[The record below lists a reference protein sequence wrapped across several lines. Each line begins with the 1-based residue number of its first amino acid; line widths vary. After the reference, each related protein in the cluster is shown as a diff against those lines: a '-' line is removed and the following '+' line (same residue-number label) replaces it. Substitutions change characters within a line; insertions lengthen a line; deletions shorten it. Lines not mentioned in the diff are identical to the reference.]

1 MDNLSTPRAPFIDK
15 QYDAAL
21 QFGELLTQLYL
32 LGPQATTH
40 CLKTVS
46 TSPDVETAVRSWL
59 EGYEAQDSGLF
70 AGQPHEISHPAYEDG
85 AHFNYAYCATM
96 DARTEGVIY
105 D

>member
-1 MDNLSTPRAPFIDK
+1 MDNLSTPRAPLIDR

-40 CLKTVS
+40 CLQTVS
-46 TSPDVETAVRSWL
+46 TSPDVEAAVRSWL
-59 EGYEAQDSGLF
+59 EGYEAQDSGSVSSELP
-70 AGQPHEISHPAYEDG
+70 PHSYYADG
-85 AHFNYAYCATM
+85 AHFNYAYCAAM
-96 DARTEGVIY
+96 DARTEGVTY